1 MAEKH
6 VHPMTAALKPRNPV
20 YESSCQLCNPSSRQ
34 EAEKVSPPEE
44 KDDNLSQ
51 LSGQGEKSSSCE
63 EQEDAETEEQQ
74 ARGMGSLTL
83 AQPLRER

>member
-1 MAEKH
+1 MNQVA
-6 VHPMTAALKPRNPV
+6 
-20 YESSCQLCNPSSRQ
+20 SCVTLPAVRKQRR
-34 EAEKVSPPEE
+34 SPPLEE

-74 ARGMGSLTL
+74 ASGMGSLTL